1 MKVSEYKSY
10 KDLPLFLNAE
20 IVSKVLGIAPSSAY
34 ELLHEKDFPSLRIGN
49 RIVVPKEP
57 FIQWVDAYTGG
68 NG

>member
-10 KDLPLFLNAE
+10 EDLPLFLNAE

-34 ELLHEKDFPSLRIGN
+34 ELLHEKDFPALRIGS

-57 FIQWVDAYTGG
+57 FIRWVNEHTGG
-68 NG
+68 SA